1 MRPTPRASGFAR
13 RGLGIVPR
21 PRGRRSTAAPGKT
34 TTCPRLS
41 SGTALVTLLAL
52 AFPAYASSQCPSEF
66 GPKPPIVNLL
76 GWLVVA
82 LGVVVGGLLFA
93 YLVRRTRG
101 MRRFSRC
108 AVIGLGFCGMIAV
121 WVGGLALAFVYFF
134 FQC

>member
-1 MRPTPRASGFAR
+1 M
-13 RGLGIVPR
+13 L
-21 PRGRRSTAAPGKT
+21 AA
-34 TTCPRLS
+34 
-41 SGTALVTLLAL
+41 LLACS
-52 AFPAYASSQCPSEF
+52 FPAYATSQCPSEF

-82 LGVVVGGLLFA
+82 LGIIVGGLLFA
-93 YLVRRTRG
+93 CLVRRTRG

-121 WVGGLALAFVYFF
+121 WAGGLALAFVSFF

>member
-1 MRPTPRASGFAR
+1 MRPTPRIGGFAYH
-13 RGLGIVPR
+13 GLGIRLR
-21 PRGRRSTAAPGKT
+21 PRGHHSTVAPVRTTAQPRRLP
-34 TTCPRLS
+34 
-41 SGTALVTLLAL
+41 GTALIALLAFCL
-52 AFPAYASSQCPSEF
+52 PAYATSQCPSEF

-82 LGVVVGGLLFA
+82 LGIIVGGLLFA

-101 MRRFSRC
+101 MGRFSRC

-121 WVGGLALAFVYFF
+121 WVGGLALAFVSFF